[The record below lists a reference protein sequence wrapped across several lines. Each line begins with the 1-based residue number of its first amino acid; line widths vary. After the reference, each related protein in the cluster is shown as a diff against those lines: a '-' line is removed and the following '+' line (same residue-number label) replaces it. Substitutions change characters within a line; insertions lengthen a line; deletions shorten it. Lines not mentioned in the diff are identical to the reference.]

1 MRVEVGWEDLT
12 SVCVVEVVQK
22 GQCQYLYEA
31 SVRREGVEEEKENYP
46 NLCVGCKGV
55 KEERE
60 NYPNLCDPHVLSFL

>member
-22 GQCQYLYEA
+22 GQCQYLYEV

-46 NLCVGCKGV
+46 DLCVEIGEQDISLKVYC
-55 KEERE
+55 
-60 NYPNLCDPHVLSFL
+60 LI

>member
-1 MRVEVGWEDLT
+1 MRIDVGWEDLT

-46 NLCVGCKGV
+46 DLCVEIGEQDISLKVYCLV
-55 KEERE
+55 
-60 NYPNLCDPHVLSFL
+60 